1 MVSNV
6 KGAGPMF
13 TSLRLERFKSF
24 QDAELKLGPFT
35 VLIGANASGK
45 SNVRDAFR
53 FLHGIGRGY
62 SLAEIIGEKYGEG
75 GERVWTGIR
84 GGVPEIAYRKSRS
97 FALTVTM
104 RADEEDGK
112 DLRYWIEVGI
122 DKVRVIS
129 KVIGEHLVFNID
141 NEYFDVRSTK
151 NHKLN
156 VKVKRFPDREELIH
170 PEVDESIRSAFFEE
184 FKDSVNLY
192 TIPQDCPFMAVVSS
206 GIESFPFWSEREED
220 DFFMDRQNFNHHTHQ
235 FSSCRFF
242 DWSLDAMRRP
252 SPPGQVVLSDN
263 GRNLS
268 SVLQAICR
276 DAQGKRNLL
285 SWITELTPMDAVDF
299 EFPTD
304 PTGKVL
310 ATLIEKNGQRI
321 TLASASD
328 GTLRF
333 LAFLAAFLGPHRS
346 SFYFFEELENGIH
359 PTRLSLL
366 LDLVENQV
374 KHKGIQVV
382 ATTHSPH
389 LLGHLSDSSLEH
401 ASLIYRLEDQPDA
414 RIIRLLDMPDA
425 PRVIK
430 RSGAAYLAATGWFD
444 SIAFYMQPDP
454 DDEEVSPRPT
464 RRRKAGV
471 SR

>member
-1 MVSNV
+1 
-6 KGAGPMF
+6 MF

-24 QDAELKLGPFT
+24 KDAELKLGPFT

-84 GGVPEIAYRKSRS
+84 GGIPEIAFARASA
-97 FALTVTM
+97 FALEVQKLLRLPSVSLPSSATSP
-104 RADEEDGK
+104 ALEERMLDY
-112 DLRYWIEVGI
+112 RIEVKL
-122 DKVRVIS
+122 DRKRAVP
-129 KVIGEHLVFNID
+129 LVA
-141 NEYFDVRSTK
+141 NE
-151 NHKLN
+151 
-156 VKVKRFPDREELIH
+156 RFRDQQAREELVGTATNGQLDVNAISSDGTSLDVRGQPPDH
-170 PEVDESIRSAFFEE
+170 PFIYPFSNPFAVDPRQPTPTHNLSQRTITNLFLQSVRRMRFFEW
-184 FKDSVNLY
+184 SVDVMRQ
-192 TIPQDCPFMAVVSS
+192 PAPSSQD
-206 GIESFPFWSEREED
+206 
-220 DFFMDRQNFNHHTHQ
+220 
-235 FSSCRFF
+235 
-242 DWSLDAMRRP
+242 
-252 SPPGQVVLSDN
+252 VLSDD

-276 DAQGKRNLL
+276 DSQGKHTLL

-299 EFPTD
+299 EFSTD
-304 PTGKVL
+304 PTGKVF
-310 ATLIEKNGQRI
+310 ATLVEKNGQRI

-366 LDLVENQV
+366 LDLIENQV
-374 KHKGIQVV
+374 KNRGIQVV
-382 ATTHSPH
+382 ATTHSPQ
-389 LLGHLSDSSLEH
+389 LLGRLSKSSLEH

-414 RIIRLLDMPDA
+414 RIIRVLDMPDA
-425 PRVIK
+425 KRLIK
-430 RSGAAYLAATGWFD
+430 KYGAADLAASGWFND
-444 SIAFYMQPDP
+444 TAHYMQPDP
-454 DDEEVSPRPT
+454 GEQQASPRPE
-464 RRRKAGV
+464 RRRK
-471 SR
+471 SRARA

>member
-1 MVSNV
+1 
-6 KGAGPMF
+6 MF
-13 TSLRLERFKSF
+13 TSLRLERFKNF

-45 SNVRDAFR
+45 SNIRDAFR

-84 GGVPEIAYRKSRS
+84 GGIPEIAFARAPA
-97 FALTVTM
+97 FALEVQ
-104 RADEEDGK
+104 K
-112 DLRYWIEVGI
+112 LLRLPS
-122 DKVRVIS
+122 IS
-129 KVIGEHLVFNID
+129 
-141 NEYFDVRSTK
+141 RPPSA
-151 NHKLN
+151 
-156 VKVKRFPDREELIH
+156 
-170 PEVDESIRSAFFEE
+170 RSAALEE
-184 FKDSVNLY
+184 RTLDYRVEVKLDRKRAIPLVANERFRDQKAEEQLVGTATNGQLDVDAISSDGTSLGVRGQPRDRPFIYPFSYPFAADPKLPTPTYNLTQRTIANLFLQSVSR
-192 TIPQDCPFMAVVSS
+192 M
-206 GIESFPFWSEREED
+206 
-220 DFFMDRQNFNHHTHQ
+220 
-235 FSSCRFF
+235 RFF
-242 DWSLDAMRRP
+242 DWSVDVLRQP
-252 SPPGQVVLSDN
+252 SPTGQEVLSDD

-268 SVLQAICR
+268 SVLQAVCR
-276 DAQGKRNLL
+276 DGQGKQTLL

-310 ATLIEKNGQRI
+310 ATLIERNGQRV

-359 PTRLSLL
+359 PTRLGLL
-366 LDLVENQV
+366 LDLIENQV
-374 KHKGIQVV
+374 KTKGIQVV
-382 ATTHSPH
+382 ATTHSPQI
-389 LLGHLSDSSLEH
+389 LGRLSESSLEH

-425 PRVIK
+425 RRLIK
-430 RSGAAYLAATGWFD
+430 KYGAADLAASGWFND
-444 SIAFYMQPDP
+444 TAHYMQPDP
-454 DDEEVSPRPT
+454 EEPQAAPKPA
-464 RRRKAGV
+464 RRRKSRAGA
-471 SR
+471 